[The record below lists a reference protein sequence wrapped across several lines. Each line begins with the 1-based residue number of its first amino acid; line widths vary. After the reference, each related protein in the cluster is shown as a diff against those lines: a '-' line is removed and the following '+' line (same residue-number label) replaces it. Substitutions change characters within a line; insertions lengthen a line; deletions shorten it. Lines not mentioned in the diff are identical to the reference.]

1 MRTIKL
7 IINIVL
13 AVGCFLVFNESDSFT
28 PNFVGLAC
36 FVALLYINRNNH
48 DTITEQ

>member
-1 MRTIKL
+1 MNTLKL
-7 IINIVL
+7 ILNIVL

-36 FVALLYINRNNH
+36 FVALLYINRNNNES
-48 DTITEQ
+48 ITEQ

>member
-1 MRTIKL
+1 MNAVKL

-28 PNFVGLAC
+28 PNVVGLAC
-36 FVALLYINRNNH
+36 FVALLYINRNNNES
-48 DTITEQ
+48 ITEP

>member
-1 MRTIKL
+1 MNAVKL

-36 FVALLYINRNNH
+36 FVVLLYINRNNNES
-48 DTITEQ
+48 ITE